1 VSQSSDR
8 PLPEARSREALPLR
22 DETAGQPNDDIV
34 ELLVRVPIEALGDQ
48 PTGEPGADVAAAAA
62 RGATAGSDRPSAV
75 VTGGGSEPGDGF
87 LELVV
92 SAEAE
97 IKQEAVSARPAAVR
111 SGGKAAVH
119 HSEQIRF
126 ARLHLRTGSLLQAR
140 SEFEALAACDL
151 LDVPATLDLAEV
163 RWRTGDLM
171 GAGSAAAAYLAA
183 RGEEALGFLIAAEAA
198 AADDRVIE
206 ARQHAGRA
214 LERSVSN
221 LEVFFAG
228 VPRRM
233 SWPESSWTAPVAIK
247 IDAPAPQAPALD
259 WPAKMATPV
268 VAETPVEASA
278 GSLWA
283 RPEEVVHAVEPEV
296 PEAVAPEAVAL
307 EPEAAPVEPA
317 VAPEAVAPEAVE
329 AGEPVAPE
337 AVAAVPEAAPVE
349 PAVAPEAVALEP
361 EAAPVEPA
369 VAPEAVA
376 LEPEA
381 APVEPAVA
389 PEAVAPEAVEPEAP
403 VAATAVQE
411 PEPEPAP
418 DLAPE
423 SPAPA
428 AANPWDGEIHA
439 GAEALASGDAL
450 MAALHFAVALRMSP
464 ESAQAVLDGIGE
476 RGDLALELV
485 RGDALSLLG
494 NESDAGQA
502 YASVASKLSMS
513 KPAAAPEPAP
523 KPAAPEPAPE
533 PATRA
538 DTDEQPRS
546 IKWE

>member
-268 VAETPVEASA
+268 VAETPVEAPA
-278 GSLWA
+278 GSLWT
-283 RPEEVVHAVEPEV
+283 RPEEVVHVVEPE
-296 PEAVAPEAVAL
+296 APE
-307 EPEAAPVEPA
+307 
-317 VAPEAVAPEAVE
+317 
-329 AGEPVAPE
+329 
-337 AVAAVPEAAPVE
+337 
-349 PAVAPEAVALEP
+349 AVAPEAVALEP

-389 PEAVAPEAVEPEAP
+389 PEAVALEAVEPEAP